1 MRPEVDFAGRQI
13 SGSRETQDDYYAFC
27 PLELEMDGVEGLL
40 LVLADGMGGYNGG
53 ATASRLVVEAFAEQF
68 YLCRGSIPE
77 RLYSSLRAADMR
89 LKEEISRREELSEM
103 GSTLVGA
110 VCTRGALHWASV
122 GDSGLYL
129 FRDGAVKRINAD
141 HSMAPMIRELVNRGE
156 ISEADAAKHPQR
168 NVLRSALSREPL
180 NLFEVTEEPFALAAH
195 DIVLAASDGL
205 ASLGEE
211 DLVSKLEG
219 NRLAPASRI
228 AEALLIGVNEQRAK
242 KQDNATVAV
251 VRPPEN

>member
-27 PLELEMDGVEGLL
+27 PLEKDVDGIEGLL

-53 ATASRLVVEAFAEQF
+53 SIASRRVVEAFAEHF

-77 RLYSSLRAADMR
+77 RLYSSLHAADLR
-89 LKEEISRREELSEM
+89 LKEEISRQEELSEM

-122 GDSGLYL
+122 GDSGLFLY
-129 FRDGAVKRINAD
+129 RDGVVQRINAD
-141 HSMAPMIRELVNRGE
+141 HSMAPVIRELVNRGE
-156 ISEADAAKHPQR
+156 ISEAEAAKHPQR

-180 NLFEVTEEPFALAAH
+180 KLFEVTEEPLALAAH

-205 ASLGEE
+205 ASLGAE
-211 DLVSKLEG
+211 DLLAKIES

-228 AEALLIGVNEQRAK
+228 ADALLIGVNEQRVK